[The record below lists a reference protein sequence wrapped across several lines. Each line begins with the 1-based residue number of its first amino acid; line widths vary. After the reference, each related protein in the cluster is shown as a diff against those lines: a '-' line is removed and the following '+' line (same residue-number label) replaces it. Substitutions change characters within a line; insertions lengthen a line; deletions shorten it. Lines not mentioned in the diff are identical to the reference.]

1 MSVVDLRNNDD
12 SEVSI
17 GNVDLMGEVEMD
29 VRVRDNDFATVTVG
43 DITMAGTAS
52 DGDFT
57 SMMDVHVTDND
68 NAMITIGDIT
78 ATALNA
84 DIDFAVSD
92 NDSSSVAIGAVT
104 LSDAETAVVV
114 ISGNEESFVA
124 ISDVSVDAS
133 ERVTADISY
142 NIDSSINVGNVSL
155 TSMSS
160 DVNLSIED
168 NYDSSIDVGNLS
180 LTSMSSDVNLSIGY
194 NNDVTLGNVVLDA
207 GSDADMSVVDNDN
220 ATIVGQA
227 ITISAGGLVVLDID
241 DNDGSAV
248 TFSDVSLQGD
258 SVTVTLDA
266 ERNGLIDGSVS
277 VGDIGVTTSD
287 DFGFDVRGDQR
298 LEDVEVGNLT
308 VNVDTPAG
316 FTDADSARV
325 DIYADGVT
333 GLDEITVTADGSDVD
348 VINIDLR
355 DNHDNDGIFTTTTT
369 SLIDLSG
376 ASSADAD
383 INLNFAGTH
392 IDAGTP
398 SGDAANFSDDIV
410 IKFGDFATASV
421 ETVINDGT
429 DMYDVDD
436 LDGVRQTY
444 VFEGSDIGD
453 ITVQGFVAGSGGYR
467 DVSIQGPSAGSED
480 GRGPAE
486 SDGDTNGRDWWEYD
500 TDNVDNLAALRT
512 DRIDLSHFEGLTLD
526 DLVFQYDDEED
537 SVTITAADGQF
548 DGSIVVTGQGVDAD
562 TTGED
567 EQTIIDR
574 VADSIIFG

>member
-1 MSVVDLRNNDD
+1 M
-12 SEVSI
+12 
-17 GNVDLMGEVEMD
+17 
-29 VRVRDNDFATVTVG
+29 
-43 DITMAGTAS
+43 
-52 DGDFT
+52 
-57 SMMDVHVTDND
+57 
-68 NAMITIGDIT
+68 
-78 ATALNA
+78 
-84 DIDFAVSD
+84 
-92 NDSSSVAIGAVT
+92 
-104 LSDAETAVVV
+104 
-114 ISGNEESFVA
+114 A

-142 NIDSSINVGNVSL
+142 NIDSSIDVGNVSL

-160 DVNLSIED
+160 DVNLSIGY
-168 NYDSSIDVGNLS
+168 NTDSSIDVGNLS
-180 LTSMSSDVNLSIGY
+180 LTSMSSDVNLDIGF
-194 NNDVTLGNVVLDA
+194 NDGSDVTLGNVVLDA
-207 GSDADMSVVDNDN
+207 GSDTDMSVVDNHN

-266 ERNGLIDGSVS
+266 DRDGLIDGSVS

-287 DFGFDVRGDQR
+287 DFDFDVRGDQSS
-298 LEDVEVGNLT
+298 EYVEVGNLT

-333 GLDEITVTADGSDVD
+333 GLDEITVTADGGDVD

-355 DNHDNDGIFTTTTT
+355 DNDDDNDGIFTTTTT

-376 ASSADAD
+376 ASSTDAV

-398 SGDAANFSDDIV
+398 SLDAANFSDDIV

-467 DVSIQGPSAGSED
+467 DVSIQGPSNGSED

-486 SDGDTNGRDWWEYD
+486 SVGDTDGRDWWEYD